1 MLKLLN
7 LGKLRF
13 AIPFSMDLSID
24 CRGTVNPK
32 TLYYYPITLTLTL
45 NLAHALISYAY
56 LEQPL
61 FIGRIRIHLKKLT
74 IKFFVWNKLFD
85 EDE

>member
-1 MLKLLN
+1 MGEQLTLKHYIIN
-7 LGKLRF
+7 
-13 AIPFSMDLSID
+13 
-24 CRGTVNPK
+24 
-32 TLYYYPITLTLTL
+32 PITLTLTL

-74 IKFFVWNKLFD
+74 IKFFVWNKLYD
-85 EDE
+85 EDEYYFDC